1 MNSIDNVISSMYW
14 GKSKSEAYFCASR
27 IVRAVKEIEPDITF
41 GQIRPYVNDF
51 CNYQNL
57 DDDHKDQLIDY
68 VAEHLANGVDGISL
82 IEDAKAELR
91 NDPWRPTSPIGFP
104 DSRELRDVHGLI
116 ANLAYIKYGCG
127 DLSSFRS
134 QSVFIGRTILSKTLG
149 MEPGTANRKLNILR
163 DAGHLRL
170 KAYGIIWNPDYDS
183 SNPKSSRRLPKSE
196 RRTNEYIYYRF
207 PHHNP
212 DYDPKNPKLNRK
224 FPSER
229 NPETLVDRKIDH
241 YTPYTSSS
249 EQHSIMCAGES
260 GNPEAIKNEIIPDCD
275 PATSDMVVGVAT
287 LPEPTLGNPDELIN
301 MFVKAK
307 PEARKP
313 KTENR
318 HRFLEGKSKGKTNLA
333 RKRGLSK
340 QSGDCYG
347 CGDTVSYLARSGDAE
362 SAVICEACKVKSETS
377 KAERFKAAIQ
387 THHKRSVQARTP
399 MNEKRRQTAAIIAD
413 HSGNSQGNRTI
424 DYVAGLIQAHT
435 IKAVTT
441 EFLKALDDRGIR
453 NPIGALGYRLQN
465 NTQLQAAI

>member
-1 MNSIDNVISSMYW
+1 MESIDNVISTMYW
-14 GKSKSEAYFCASR
+14 GKSKSEAYFCATR
-27 IVRAVKEIEPDITF
+27 IVRAIKEIKPDITF
-41 GQIRPYVNDF
+41 GQICPFVNNF

-57 DDDHKDQLIDY
+57 DDDDKDQLIDY

-91 NDPWRPTSPIGFP
+91 NDPWRPPSPIGYP
-104 DSRELRDVHGLI
+104 DTQELRDVHGLI
-116 ANLAYIKYGCG
+116 ANLAIIKNGCSDFG
-127 DLSSFRS
+127 SFRS
-134 QSVFIGRTILSKTLG
+134 QSLFIGRTVLSKALG
-149 MEPGTANRKLNILR
+149 ITSGTANRKINILR
-163 DAGHLRL
+163 DAGYLRL
-170 KAYGIIWNPDYDS
+170 KEYGIIWNPNYDP

-196 RRTNEYIYYRF
+196 RRTNEYIYYRY
-207 PHHNP
+207 PDDNP
-212 DYDPKNPKLNRK
+212 DYDPSNPKLNRK

-241 YTPYTSSS
+241 YTPYTSST
-249 EQHSIMCAGES
+249 EQHSPKCVRQS

-275 PATSDMVVGVAT
+275 PATSDLVVGVAT
-287 LPEPTLGNPDELIN
+287 LPGTALGNPDEVIN
-301 MFVKAK
+301 MFVNAK

-318 HRFLEGKSKGKTNLA
+318 NRFLEGKSKGKTSLA

-340 QSGDCYG
+340 QSGACYG
-347 CGDTVSYLARSGDAE
+347 CGDTVSYMARPGEAE

-377 KAERFKAAIQ
+377 KAERFEAAIQ

-399 MNEKRRQTAAIIAD
+399 VNEKRRQTAVIIAD

-441 EFLKALDDRGIR
+441 EFRKALRDRGVR
-453 NPIGALGYRLQN
+453 NPIGALGHRLKN
-465 NTQLQAAI
+465 PAGLHAA